1 METVRK
7 VVANLGFLLQITGLL
22 LILPIM
28 IGLYNGET
36 QAATSIGA
44 TCFVSFGM
52 GFIFNSFCERKE
64 LDENTSLW
72 LMFIA
77 FTILPL
83 ILSIPF
89 IWNNVFNSSNLFDLF
104 TNAYFETI
112 SGFTTTGFTFI
123 TNTASLPMSLFFY
136 HSYVEFIG
144 GIGFVYLIV
153 AFLYPTHRLG
163 NFAEAFGIDELS
175 SNLKK
180 VFLSILLIY
189 TIFTV
194 IFTAIFY
201 VVYSSNIIVAS
212 TLAIDILT
220 GGYAPKIAAEI
231 GILQIS
237 ILILMLL
244 GSVHFGFHYNFFRFK
259 FRDMLTPEI
268 KLYLEIIFGAAILL
282 AILAWINPF
291 DSLFHV
297 ISMMSSTGADY
308 INVAA
313 TPVAA
318 KIIFILIGL
327 VGGCTFSMAGGIRIQ
342 KIHFLID
349 SLRKKGKRTDREEL
363 KIVIISIAS
372 FFIALFILSLIFS
385 TIGIPFIDAVF
396 EVGSAITTNGI
407 SMGITTVTIPLMYK
421 WLLIFAMAIG
431 RIEILVVFRILKS
444 TNIFNIAQRFMRSR
458 VTKKSSFVAHKQ
470 KKKIKIKS

>member
-1 METVRK
+1 
-7 VVANLGFLLQITGLL
+7 
-22 LILPIM
+22 
-28 IGLYNGET
+28 
-36 QAATSIGA
+36 
-44 TCFVSFGM
+44 
-52 GFIFNSFCERKE
+52 
-64 LDENTSLW
+64 
-72 LMFIA
+72 
-77 FTILPL
+77 
-83 ILSIPF
+83 
-89 IWNNVFNSSNLFDLF
+89 
-104 TNAYFETI
+104 
-112 SGFTTTGFTFI
+112 
-123 TNTASLPMSLFFY
+123 
-136 HSYVEFIG
+136 
-144 GIGFVYLIV
+144 
-153 AFLYPTHRLG
+153 
-163 NFAEAFGIDELS
+163 
-175 SNLKK
+175 
-180 VFLSILLIY
+180 
-189 TIFTV
+189 
-194 IFTAIFY
+194 
-201 VVYSSNIIVAS
+201 
-212 TLAIDILT
+212 
-220 GGYAPKIAAEI
+220 
-231 GILQIS
+231 
-237 ILILMLL
+237 
-244 GSVHFGFHYNFFRFK
+244 
-259 FRDMLTPEI
+259 
-268 KLYLEIIFGAAILL
+268 
-282 AILAWINPF
+282 
-291 DSLFHV
+291 
-297 ISMMSSTGADY
+297 MSSTGADY